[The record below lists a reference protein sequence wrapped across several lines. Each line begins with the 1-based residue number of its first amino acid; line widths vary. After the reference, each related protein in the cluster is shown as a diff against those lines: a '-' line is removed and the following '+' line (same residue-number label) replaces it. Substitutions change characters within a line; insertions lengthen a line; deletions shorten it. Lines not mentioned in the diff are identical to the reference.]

1 MRAALP
7 IFVLQVQA
15 QYFPRH
21 HVPGRI
27 GQRHPGRILPGSSS
41 SSDACPDSDGEQC
54 QPDGSTGYA
63 DASGLTY
70 DETTGKFAGEMVTN
84 GCNDQPRIY
93 GSSYFNG
100 RSYSECESQ
109 TIPAYDDNEGLP
121 TLGRAGM
128 TLSGGVNI
136 YSAFEAGFNDCDD
149 GQPCAC
155 TGAEC
160 EGGVDVH
167 TCEAHLEYACTS
179 SVTYEMFMD
188 TCGGH
193 ADPYHIHLD
202 PVCNYEASG
211 SGHSTA
217 IGVML
222 DGRVVYGIQE
232 TAASR
237 PCDLDS
243 CLGHV
248 GPVPANDAYGIAE
261 GDAIYHYHTS
271 DADRSPGTWTPACY
285 GDPDAAMTV
294 DACKALY
301 DECGDGTISMTT
313 ADHPEG
319 LDVDLYCPC
328 FDSPSDLY
336 DECVTAAPTTATP
349 TPAPTTA
356 APTTAAPTPAPS
368 TAAPSPAPAPAP
380 TPSPSTA
387 APSPSPVPAPTLAPT
402 LTMAPTALPTAGA
415 AASSSSKSS
424 SSPDLVGPVVG
435 AVAAVLFVVGCA
447 VAYALYKPVDAK
459 KILEDDAAARAAGV
473 DSKEVELADVPKPG
487 AVADAPDPDAPPADE
502 EDPAEPP
509 QTTMI

>member
-1 MRAALP
+1 M
-7 IFVLQVQA
+7 I
-15 QYFPRH
+15 
-21 HVPGRI
+21 
-27 GQRHPGRILPGSSS
+27 
-41 SSDACPDSDGEQC
+41 
-54 QPDGSTGYA
+54 
-63 DASGLTY
+63 
-70 DETTGKFAGEMVTN
+70 TN

-271 DADRSPGTWTPACY
+271 DVDRSPGTWTPACY

-368 TAAPSPAPAPAP
+368 TAAPSPVPAPAP

-387 APSPSPVPAPTLAPT
+387 APSPSPVPAPTLAPSR
-402 LTMAPTALPTAGA
+402 P
-415 AASSSSKSS
+415 SSSSSAAPSPTRSTSPSTRRRSSRTTPRPRPPASTPRRSS
-424 SSPDLVGPVVG
+424 SRTRPSP
-435 AVAAVLFVVGCA
+435 
-447 VAYALYKPVDAK
+447 
-459 KILEDDAAARAAGV
+459 
-473 DSKEVELADVPKPG
+473 
-487 AVADAPDPDAPPADE
+487 APSPTPPT
-502 EDPAEPP
+502 PTRPP
-509 QTTMI
+509 PTRRTRRSRPRRR

>member
-1 MRAALP
+1 M
-7 IFVLQVQA
+7 I
-15 QYFPRH
+15 
-21 HVPGRI
+21 
-27 GQRHPGRILPGSSS
+27 
-41 SSDACPDSDGEQC
+41 
-54 QPDGSTGYA
+54 
-63 DASGLTY
+63 
-70 DETTGKFAGEMVTN
+70 TN

-237 PCDLDS
+237 PCDLDA

-271 DADRSPGTWTPACY
+271 DVDRSPGTWTPACY

-301 DECGDGTISMTT
+301 DECGDGTISVLHGRRP
-313 ADHPEG
+313 D
-319 LDVDLYCPC
+319 
-328 FDSPSDLY
+328 
-336 DECVTAAPTTATP
+336 
-349 TPAPTTA
+349 
-356 APTTAAPTPAPS
+356 
-368 TAAPSPAPAPAP
+368 
-380 TPSPSTA
+380 
-387 APSPSPVPAPTLAPT
+387 
-402 LTMAPTALPTAGA
+402 GA
-415 AASSSSKSS
+415 EPKSS
-424 SSPDLVGPVVG
+424 NATFL
-435 AVAAVLFVVGCA
+435 LLIC
-447 VAYALYKPVDAK
+447 VD
-459 KILEDDAAARAAGV
+459 V
-473 DSKEVELADVPKPG
+473 
-487 AVADAPDPDAPPADE
+487 
-502 EDPAEPP
+502 
-509 QTTMI
+509 